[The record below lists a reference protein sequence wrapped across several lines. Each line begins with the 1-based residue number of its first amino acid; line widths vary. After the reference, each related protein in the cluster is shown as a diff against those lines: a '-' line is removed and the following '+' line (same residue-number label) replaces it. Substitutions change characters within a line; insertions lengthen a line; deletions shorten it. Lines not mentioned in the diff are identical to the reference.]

1 MTAMRILHLD
11 SGRELRGGQWQVLF
25 LLEGLRARGFELRVL
40 ARRHSALLREA
51 TERGFDVA
59 PLTPLSLRRAAAWAD
74 LIHAH
79 DARSH
84 TLAAV
89 LAAGKLVVSRR
100 VAFPLQR
107 NLLSSWKY
115 RRAERLVC
123 VSEAVRQSL
132 LEAGVDGRRTVVVYD
147 GVPELPSSTHDGEI
161 VALESADPAKGS
173 KLVSEAASLAGV
185 PVRLSHDLTTDLASA
200 RLLVYLSR
208 QEGLGSA
215 ALLAQSAG
223 VPVLAS
229 RVGGLP
235 EAVEDG
241 VTGVLTANDPHEVSE
256 HLRELAAGRERCR
269 RMGLAG
275 AERVRR
281 LFSLDRMVD
290 STACVYREVAG

>member
-1 MTAMRILHLD
+1 MRILHVD
-11 SGRELRGGQWQVLF
+11 AGRDLRGGQWQVLF
-25 LLEGLRARGFELRVL
+25 LLEGLRARGFELRLL
-40 ARRHSALLREA
+40 ARRHSALFREA
-51 TERGFDVA
+51 AARGFEVA
-59 PLTPLSLRRAAAWAD
+59 PLTPLSLRRAAAWAN

-89 LAAGKLVVSRR
+89 LTTAALVVSRR
-100 VAFPLQR
+100 VAFPVQR

-115 RRAERLVC
+115 RRADRLVC
-123 VSEAVRQSL
+123 ISKAVQQSL
-132 LEAGVDGRRTVVVYD
+132 LDAGIDAARTTIVYD
-147 GVPELPSSTHDGEI
+147 GVPELPLSSHDGDI
-161 VALESADPAKGS
+161 VAPAFADPAKES
-173 KLVSEAASLAGV
+173 KLVSKAASLAGV
-185 PVRLSHDLTTDLASA
+185 PVRFSRDLTTDLASA

-223 VPVLAS
+223 VPVLAT

-241 VTGVLTANDPHEVSE
+241 VTGVLTANDPQQVAGR
-256 HLRELAAGRERCR
+256 LRELAAGRELCR

-281 LFSLDRMVD
+281 LFTLDRMVEA
-290 STACVYREVAG
+290 TAGIYREVVG